1 MPKPICRKMLD
12 SRAMRSSPQ
21 GANVP
26 GILPVL
32 AANGAIVEAG
42 RFYYLNSIREICA
55 DLGSKSAELKLL
67 LNLL

>member
-1 MPKPICRKMLD
+1 
-12 SRAMRSSPQ
+12 MRSSPQ

-42 RFYYLNSIREICA
+42 RFYYLNSIREFCA

-67 LNLL
+67 LKLL